1 MTFDRIAEIT
11 KEHTTNPVGRY
22 RGCYFSVSNEGAAR
36 ICAQWPTVN
45 DSATPVFLRMQQ
57 SAMHLFTNIPIIIN
71 DLMVGGQWELRSFA
85 DLDIRETGY
94 LGVLDAGNLD
104 VSQAE

>member
-1 MTFDRIAEIT
+1 MTFERIAEIT

-22 RGCYFSVSNEGAAR
+22 RGCYFSVSNEGAER

-57 SAMHLFTNIPIIIN
+57 SAMHLFTDIPIIIN
-71 DLMVGGQWELRSFA
+71 DLMVGGQWELCMFA
-85 DLDIRETGY
+85 NGGIVESGT
-94 LGVLDAGNLD
+94 LD
-104 VSQAE
+104 VAQAE